1 MKKYIVIFLS
11 SLFASQYSFAKL
23 NIEGRYDFG
32 STLLVLPNNNFVM
45 SMVYGGFTGRYIL
58 NGDEVSFMVDHLKL
72 PKYYISE
79 LKKPISAFDY
89 LDGDHISISEDREL
103 KQYKKYS
110 VIFNPNPDKLIIK
123 FDDGEL
129 KNQSYIGINQPNTLT
144 SLQKIYDDKDH
155 CLSDEERYILIPR
168 QKDMTIILYQ
178 PKNDERNEFVQE
190 YFIPD
195 KMNKIMIK
203 PNNGVQYQ

>member
-72 PKYYISE
+72 PKY
-79 LKKPISAFDY
+79 
-89 LDGDHISISEDREL
+89 
-103 KQYKKYS
+103 
-110 VIFNPNPDKLIIK
+110 
-123 FDDGEL
+123 
-129 KNQSYIGINQPNTLT
+129 
-144 SLQKIYDDKDH
+144 
-155 CLSDEERYILIPR
+155 
-168 QKDMTIILYQ
+168 
-178 PKNDERNEFVQE
+178 
-190 YFIPD
+190 
-195 KMNKIMIK
+195 
-203 PNNGVQYQ
+203 

>member
-1 MKKYIVIFLS
+1 
-11 SLFASQYSFAKL
+11 
-23 NIEGRYDFG
+23 
-32 STLLVLPNNNFVM
+32 
-45 SMVYGGFTGRYIL
+45 
-58 NGDEVSFMVDHLKL
+58 MVDHLKL

-110 VIFNPNPDKLIIK
+110 VIFNPNPDQLMIH

-155 CLSDEERYILIPR
+155 CLSDEERYILITR